1 MTEIHVAGPL
11 PRRGMTLV
19 EMLVATTITLIMM
32 GLVAQLFGVFGQGV
46 TGSRSVI
53 ELTDQMRSVGWRL
66 RQDLGGVTATTL
78 PPLRPEANEGYF
90 ELFEGPATDTSTATL
105 VPTSDNTALTA
116 DCDDAL
122 LFTTRSQGPPFVGRF
137 IKGTIESPVAEVA
150 WYCRP
155 AAQQLASGPT
165 LYTLYR
171 RQLLVMD
178 YVGANP
184 ANAPFFSATGGN
196 VLPWANPP
204 VNGSW
209 QTFYNGNG
217 STFYGFDLS
226 VRLMPSVPGP
236 ILVPN
241 SLGDLAKR
249 ENRFGHYPT
258 DLGVTPAFPYS
269 LVSIAPLTGSR
280 LGEDV
285 ILNNVLGFDVRVFDP
300 DAPVQ
305 TLALGGGVTPGDPGY
320 VTTAPTQAVGAYV
333 DLCWGRNVG
342 AAVASVS
349 PGAVF
354 PPASAVSAFQTA
366 GVMASSATKN
376 AVMTGTLALPAAPVA
391 GGPGATNV
399 AVYDTWSTHYE
410 SNGIN
415 ENGNT
420 DPNNNPLIDEGSNGL
435 DDNAN
440 GLVDEPLEAETSP
453 PYPVPLRGIEV
464 RIRCYEPSSRQ
475 VRQVTVRHTF
485 VPH

>member
-1 MTEIHVAGPL
+1 
-11 PRRGMTLV
+11 MTLV

-105 VPTSDNTALTA
+105 VPTSDKTALTA

-171 RQLLVMD
+171 RHLLVMD
-178 YVGANP
+178 YVGANPP

-196 VLPWANPP
+196 V
-204 VNGSW
+204 VDFQRVGSRW
-209 QTFYNGNG
+209 DTFYNGDG
-217 STFYGFDLS
+217 STFFGFDLS
-226 VRLMPSVPGP
+226 CRLVPSANNVRL
-236 ILVPN
+236 LVPN
-241 SLGDLAKR
+241 SLGDLTKR

-269 LVSIAPLTGSR
+269 LVSIAPLAGSR
-280 LGEDV
+280 VGEDI
-285 ILNNVLGFDVRVFDP
+285 ILNNVLSFDVRVFDP
-300 DAPVQ
+300 DAPIQVISP
-305 TLALGGGVTPGDPGY
+305 GGGVTPGDPGY
-320 VTTAPTQAVGAYV
+320 AGGSTSQGYGAYV
-333 DLCWGRNVG
+333 DLCWGRG
-342 AAVASVS
+342 MTPSTAVAVVA
-349 PGAVF
+349 PG
-354 PPASAVSAFQTA
+354 SAFPAANSTA
-366 GVMASSATKN
+366 FQSFGVKPINNAAT
-376 AVMTGTLALPAAPVA
+376 ATALSGTLATPQTAN
-391 GGPGATNV
+391 ATVNAV
-399 AVYDTWSTHYE
+399 VYDTWSTHYE

-415 ENGNT
+415 ENGNV
-420 DPNNNPLIDEGSNGL
+420 DSNNKPLTDEGTNGL
-435 DDNAN
+435 DDNSN
-440 GLVDEPLEAETSP
+440 GLVDEPLEAETSA

-475 VRQVTVRHTF
+475 VRQVTIRHTF
-485 VPH
+485 VPY